1 MFDQLFGLQKVLET
15 TRQLVDDE
23 TAASSRLPA
32 LNELVLH
39 CGDELKRLNTAL
51 ENVLGRKGRMQAL
64 IWPLKESEV
73 HKALEKLGKLQGLLT
88 AAMDV
93 DQAYVAP
100 ATLSRC

>member
-1 MFDQLFGLQKVLET
+1 MIDQLFGLQKVLET
-15 TRQLVDDE
+15 IRRLVEDDE

-32 LNELVLH
+32 LNELLLH

-51 ENVLGRKGRMQAL
+51 ENDLGRKGRMQAL

-93 DQAYVAP
+93 DEAHVAP
-100 ATLSRC
+100 ATFK